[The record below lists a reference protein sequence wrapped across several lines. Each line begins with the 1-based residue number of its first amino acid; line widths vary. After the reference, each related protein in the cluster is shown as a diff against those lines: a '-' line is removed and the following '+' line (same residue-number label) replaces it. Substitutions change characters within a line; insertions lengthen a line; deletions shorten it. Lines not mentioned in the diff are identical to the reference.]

1 MAGDIYTFMLKVKT
15 ADTPSMTIMDQARE
29 KAESEGRTLRY
40 VVLQLLRGWV
50 AGYYQLGAAKR

>member
-1 MAGDIYTFMLKVKT
+1 MAGDIYTFMLKIKT
-15 ADTPSMTIMDQARE
+15 ADTPSMTIMDEARA